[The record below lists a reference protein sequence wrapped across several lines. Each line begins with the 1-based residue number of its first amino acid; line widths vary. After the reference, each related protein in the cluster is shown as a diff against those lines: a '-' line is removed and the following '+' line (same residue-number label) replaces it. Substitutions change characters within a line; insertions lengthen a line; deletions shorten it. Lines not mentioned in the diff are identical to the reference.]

1 MSENLSANEAGSRA
15 RLARLAENLPPLIP
29 DHELLRRIGL
39 GSYGEVWLARN
50 VMGTHRAVKV
60 VYRDTFDNER
70 PYEREFSGI
79 QKFEPVSRSHDGL
92 VDVLQ
97 IGRNDA
103 AGYFYY
109 VMELADDAEWEKE
122 KRGEGAE
129 EIRPGAPAPS
139 PLFAFSPPLTFSSD
153 SYIPR
158 TLASVLAHRQR
169 LPFEECLPVFLS
181 LASALGHLHKHG
193 LIHRDIKP
201 SNIIFVKGLAKLADI
216 GLVAEAGQATSYVGT
231 EGYIPPEGPG
241 TRQAD
246 IFSLGKLFYELS
258 TGLDRTK
265 FPTLPIE
272 AARLAESK
280 GLLELNAIFTKA
292 CAGDARQRYQTAEEM
307 HADLALLQ
315 SGKSVKRMRLIER
328 RFALATRASVIGA
341 LLLAVITAAYFFA
354 ESQRRVA
361 RKNLS
366 LAEEQS
372 ARAERAEQDATEKLR
387 NALIAQ
393 ARAGRHSGRAGQR
406 VESFEAV
413 RQAAAIRPGLDLRN
427 EAIAC
432 LALADLRPLP
442 TPDNSRG
449 QRLYSA
455 FDEALER
462 FVRVDTNGA
471 VSVCR
476 TDDGAE
482 LMRLPDK
489 ISVGN
494 LYSAFSADGRLLVL
508 YHRGGGLLVWNL
520 ESQKRILHLPHDDA
534 LMFCAFAPDSRTL
547 VASYN
552 PGSLVFRDLK
562 SGETNQSVAT
572 SGAPQLFAFSS
583 DGQRLALCRDSSP
596 RVQILDAQTGR
607 LLNELQHP
615 LGVLAVAWSADGRW
629 LATGCLDA
637 SVYLWDAERGVK
649 RQMLSGH
656 RGGVAEVLFLGD
668 EQVLAS
674 FSWDG
679 TTRLWDTHTGRSLV
693 SMAGGASFLKFNPK
707 TRRLGGH
714 YREWG
719 RLELHEVALPA
730 TVRTFAESPPE
741 PGGGL
746 TFVDFSPDGRWLVS
760 CGDDGVRLW
769 NLTEGWPAAHL
780 RMDWAHTVLFMPD
793 GEGLVTCAWSGL
805 LRWPIKRPAADEL
818 QLGPPQLAAPAL
830 TRPKKF
836 VRAGLVGPDAVFT
849 TIHQGP
855 IRGYRSGTNFL
866 QLAGSEYITSI
877 AASADGKW
885 IAAGYWN
892 GPNTRL
898 WDAQTGRLIRQLP
911 TLNSTFVTFT
921 PDGRWLVTGAPDEYC
936 FWSVETGASGL
947 RIPRAQ
953 AGTIWG
959 PMAFTRDGKV
969 MAIAHSRWLVQL
981 VETATGREVAALEQ
995 PDARTL
1001 AWLAFSPDGTQLA
1014 VASDVVHVWDLRQL
1028 REELAALKL
1037 DWDQPPFP
1045 AEDLNQA
1052 AAPVRFKVLS
1062 TSSNGDVPAALP
1074 TLK

>member
-1 MSENLSANEAGSRA
+1 MSENPSANEAGGRA
-15 RLARLAENLPPLIP
+15 REPLPTGSPPPLIP

-60 VYRDTFDNER
+60 VYRDTFDNAR
-70 PYEREFSGI
+70 PFEREVSGI

-109 VMELADDAEWEKE
+109 VMELADDAGREQEKG
-122 KRGEGAE
+122 GEGE
-129 EIRPGAPAPS
+129 RENLLPAGFP
-139 PLFAFSPPLTFSSD
+139 PFSPARYT
-153 SYIPR
+153 PR
-158 TLASVLAHRQR
+158 TLATELETRGR
-169 LPFEECLPVFLS
+169 LPFEECLTLFLS
-181 LASALGHLHKHG
+181 LSSALGHLHKHG

-272 AARLAESK
+272 VARLAESK
-280 GLLELNAIFTKA
+280 GLLELNAVFTKA
-292 CAGDARQRYQTAEEM
+292 CAGDARLRYQTAEEM
-307 HADLALLQ
+307 HADLSLLQ

-341 LLLAVITAAYFFA
+341 LLLAVITAAYLFA

-366 LAEEQS
+366 LAEQQS

-393 ARAGRHSGRAGQR
+393 ARAGWHSGRAGQR

-432 LALADLRPLP
+432 LALADLRELP
-442 TPDNSRG
+442 TPANSRG
-449 QRLYSA
+449 QHQYSA

-462 FVRVDTNGA
+462 FVRVDTNGV

-489 ISVGN
+489 ISPGN
-494 LYSAFSADGRLLVL
+494 LYSAFSPDGRSLAL
-508 YHRGGGLLVWNL
+508 YHRGGGLLAWDL
-520 ESQKRILHLPHDDA
+520 ESRKRILQLPHDNA
-534 LMFCAFAPDSRTL
+534 LTACAFTLDSQTL
-547 VASYN
+547 VTSYS
-552 PGSLVFRDLK
+552 PRSLVFRDVK
-562 SGETNQSVAT
+562 SGETIQSVDT
-572 SGAPQLFAFSS
+572 SGAPQRFAFSS
-583 DGQRLALCRDSSP
+583 DGQRLAVCRDSSS

-607 LLNELQHP
+607 LLHELQHP
-615 LGVLAVAWSADGRW
+615 HRMLAVAWSPDGRW
-629 LATGCLDA
+629 LATGCFDA
-637 SVYLWDAERGVK
+637 NIHLWDADTGQK
-649 RQMLSGH
+649 RLVLPGH
-656 RGGVAEVLFLGD
+656 RGAVAEVLFLGD

-674 FSWDG
+674 CSWDG
-679 TTRLWDTHTGRSLV
+679 TTRLWDTHTGRTLV
-693 SMAGGASFLKFNPK
+693 SMAGGASFLKFNPR

-719 RLELHEVALPA
+719 HLELYEVVLPA

-741 PGGGL
+741 PGVGL

-760 CGDDGVRLW
+760 CATNGVSLW
-769 NLTEGWPAAHL
+769 NLTEGRPAAA
-780 RMDWAHTVLFMPD
+780 MPMEMPHTVLFAPD
-793 GEGLVTCAWSGL
+793 GGSLVTCGWSGL
-805 LRWPIKRPAADEL
+805 SRWPIARPAADEL

-830 TRPKKF
+830 SSPKTF
-836 VRAGLVGPDAVFT
+836 VRASLVGADAVFT
-849 TIHQGP
+849 TIRQSA
-855 IRGYRSGTNFL
+855 IRGFRSGTNFL
-866 QLAGSEYITSI
+866 QLAGSEYTTSI

-892 GPNTRL
+892 GPNARL
-898 WDAQTGRLIRQLP
+898 WDAQTGRLIRQLTTMSS
-911 TLNSTFVTFT
+911 TLVAFT
-921 PDGRWLVTGAPDEYC
+921 PDCRWLVTAASDEYC
-936 FWSVETGASGL
+936 FWNVETGDSGL
-947 RIPRAQ
+947 RISRAQ
-953 AGTIWG
+953 AGSIWG
-959 PMAFTRDGKV
+959 PMAFTRDGKI
-969 MAIAHSRWLVQL
+969 MAIARSRWLVQL
-981 VETATGREVAALEQ
+981 VETATGRELASLEQ
-995 PDARTL
+995 PDAQTV
-1001 AWLAFSPDGTQLA
+1001 AWLAFNPDGTQLA
-1014 VASDVVHVWDLRQL
+1014 VATDVVHVWDLHKL

-1037 DWDQPPFP
+1037 DWDRAPFRTAELKPSP
-1045 AEDLNQA
+1045 APLR
-1052 AAPVRFKVLS
+1052 VKVL
-1062 TSSNGDVPAALP
+1062 AAH
-1074 TLK
+1074 

>member
-1 MSENLSANEAGSRA
+1 MSENPSPHEPGSRA
-15 RLARLAENLPPLIP
+15 RLARLAENLPPVIP

-50 VMGTHRAVKV
+50 VMDTRRAVKV
-60 VYRDTFDNER
+60 VYRDTFDNAR
-70 PYEREFSGI
+70 PFEREVSGI

-109 VMELADDAEWEKE
+109 VMELADDAEAEKE
-122 KRGEGAE
+122 KRGKGAE
-129 EIRPGAPAPS
+129 EISHGAPAPS
-139 PLFAFSPPLTFSSD
+139 PPFRFSPLRPFSAGR
-153 SYIPR
+153 YTPR
-158 TLASVLAHRQR
+158 TLATELEARGR
-169 LPFEECLPVFLS
+169 LPFEECLTLFLS
-181 LASALGHLHKHG
+181 LSSALGHLHKHG

-246 IFSLGKLFYELS
+246 IFSLGKLFYELG

-265 FPTLPIE
+265 FPSLPIKANDL
-272 AARLAESK
+272 AANK
-280 GLLELNAIFTKA
+280 GLLELNAVFTKA

-315 SGKSVKRMRLIER
+315 SGKSVKRMRVIER
-328 RFALATRASVIGA
+328 RFALATRAGVIGA
-341 LLLAVITAAYFFA
+341 LLLVVITAAYLFA
-354 ESQRRVA
+354 ESQRRIA

-366 LAEEQS
+366 LAEQQS
-372 ARAERAEQDATEKLR
+372 ERAERAEQDATEKLR
-387 NALIAQ
+387 NALLAQ

-413 RQAAAIRPGLDLRN
+413 RQASAIRPGLDLRN

-462 FVRVDTNGA
+462 FVRVDASGA

-476 TDDGAE
+476 ADDGAE
-482 LMRLPDK
+482 LMRLPDT
-489 ISVGN
+489 ISPGN
-494 LYSAFSADGRLLVL
+494 LYSAFSLDGRFLALH
-508 YHRGGGLLVWNL
+508 HRGGGLLAWDL
-520 ESQKRILHLPHDDA
+520 EARKRILHLPRDNA
-534 LMFCAFAPDSRTL
+534 LTACAFTPDSRTL
-547 VASYN
+547 VASYA

-562 SGETNQSVAT
+562 SGETNQIVAT
-572 SGAPQLFAFSS
+572 SGAPHRFAFSR
-583 DGQRLALCRDSSP
+583 DGQRLAVCRDSSS

-615 LGVLAVAWSADGRW
+615 HKVLSVGWSPDGRR
-629 LATGCLDA
+629 LAAGCLDA
-637 SVYLWDAERGVK
+637 NIHLWDTDNGQKWREFP
-649 RQMLSGH
+649 GH
-656 RGGVAEVLFLGD
+656 RGAVAEVLFLDD

-674 FSWDG
+674 VSWDG

-707 TRRLGGH
+707 ARRLGGH

-719 RLELHEVALPA
+719 HLELYEVALPA
-730 TVRTFAESPPE
+730 AVRTFAESPPE
-741 PGGGL
+741 PAVGL
-746 TFVDFSPDGRWLVS
+746 TFVGFSPDGRWLVS
-760 CGDDGVRLW
+760 CATNGVQVW
-769 NLTEGWPAAHL
+769 NLIESRPVAAL
-780 RMDWAHTVLFMPD
+780 PMEMAHTVLFAPD
-793 GEGLVTCAWSGL
+793 GASLVTCAWSGL
-805 LRWPIKRPAADEL
+805 LRWPIARPASDEL
-818 QLGPPQLAAPAL
+818 QLGPPQRAAPDL
-830 TRPKKF
+830 SPPKMF
-836 VRAGLVGPDAVFT
+836 VRAGLNGSDAVFT
-849 TIHQGP
+849 TIHRGLIQ
-855 IRGYRSGTNFL
+855 GYRSGTNFV
-866 QLAGSEYITSI
+866 QLAGSEYSTSI
-877 AASADGKW
+877 AASADGRW

-892 GPNTRL
+892 GPNIRL
-898 WDAQTGRLIRQLP
+898 WDAQTGRMVRQLS
-911 TLNSTFVTFT
+911 TMNSAHVAFT
-921 PDGRWLVTGAPDEYC
+921 PDSRWLVAGASDDYC
-936 FWSVETGASGL
+936 FWNVETGASGL

-981 VETATGREVAALEQ
+981 IETSTGRELAALEQ
-995 PDARTL
+995 PDAQTV
-1001 AWLAFSPDGTQLA
+1001 AWLAFNPDGTQLA
-1014 VASDVVHVWDLRQL
+1014 VATDVVHVWDLWEL
-1028 REELAALKL
+1028 RAELAALKL
-1037 DWDQPPFP
+1037 DWNQPPLLKADLSHP
-1045 AEDLNQA
+1045 ASPLR
-1052 AAPVRFKVLS
+1052 VRVL
-1062 TSSNGDVPAALP
+1062 PAS
-1074 TLK
+1074 K